1 MRRKKQSW
9 AVLTQE
15 VILRKPVHNF
25 HIWGQFD
32 VFGPTRRIIL
42 PYHPLRETSKGSM
55 HLLEN
60 LLGLISAHDG
70 AQGHKDKTRV
80 SKFGN
85 EILKF
90 LERGRKGKEV
100 NTVVN
105 KSLDSEKM
113 KIIYLLNILSC

>member
-1 MRRKKQSW
+1 MRR
-9 AVLTQE
+9 LT
-15 VILRKPVHNF
+15 
-25 HIWGQFD
+25 
-32 VFGPTRRIIL
+32 L

-90 LERGRKGKEV
+90 LERGRKGKEEIKDEV
-100 NTVVN
+100 KASHT
-105 KSLDSEKM
+105 
-113 KIIYLLNILSC
+113 I

>member
-1 MRRKKQSW
+1 
-9 AVLTQE
+9 
-15 VILRKPVHNF
+15 
-25 HIWGQFD
+25 
-32 VFGPTRRIIL
+32 
-42 PYHPLRETSKGSM
+42 M

-90 LERGRKGKEV
+90 LERGRKGKEEIKDEV
-100 NTVVN
+100 KASHT
-105 KSLDSEKM
+105 
-113 KIIYLLNILSC
+113 I

>member
-1 MRRKKQSW
+1 M
-9 AVLTQE
+9 
-15 VILRKPVHNF
+15 
-25 HIWGQFD
+25 
-32 VFGPTRRIIL
+32 
-42 PYHPLRETSKGSM
+42 SKGSM

-80 SKFGN
+80 SKVGN

-105 KSLDSEKM
+105 KRLDSEKM

>member
-1 MRRKKQSW
+1 MRR
-9 AVLTQE
+9 LT
-15 VILRKPVHNF
+15 
-25 HIWGQFD
+25 
-32 VFGPTRRIIL
+32 L
-42 PYHPLRETSKGSM
+42 PYHPLREMSKGSM

>member
-1 MRRKKQSW
+1 
-9 AVLTQE
+9 
-15 VILRKPVHNF
+15 
-25 HIWGQFD
+25 
-32 VFGPTRRIIL
+32 
-42 PYHPLRETSKGSM
+42 M

-70 AQGHKDKTRV
+70 AQGHNDKTRV

-105 KSLDSEKM
+105 KRLDSEKM